1 MSEVSGASGCPDW
14 DRVDELFQLAL
25 DLAEPERQ
33 SFLNRMCRS
42 QGNLKREVVSLLE
55 AYEGASRFLERS
67 PLEQFAGNLRIG
79 PYQVTKELA
88 RGGMGT
94 VFLARLVDDPS
105 PRDFAVKVINT
116 DLESEVAARRFA
128 QEQQILAT
136 LEHPNIARFLEGGT
150 TPDGRPFL
158 VMEYIRGEPID
169 RYCDRLRLSIDER
182 LDLFLEVCLA
192 VQHAHQKL
200 VVHRDLK
207 PNNVLV
213 TEQGV
218 PKLLDFGTAKLLDP
232 ALRLSGLTA
241 TATGLFLMTPSY
253 ASPEQVRGEGISTLS
268 DVYGLGALLYELLT
282 GQRAHRLTSRSPA
295 EILRVVCEQETLRP
309 SWAVATARE
318 GQVGRESREEIA
330 RRRSTQPARL
340 KRDLEGDLDRIL
352 LLALRKEP
360 EQRYGSVEQ
369 FADDLQRH
377 RKGLPVVA
385 APSSYRYRARKFV
398 RRHRTAAAVLFVVWL
413 SLVIFTGQ
421 LVLHSQRTE
430 QGKESAEL
438 ERRKAEAVS
447 TFLVELFDHR
457 YFETAEDVGTVLDRG
472 VERLK
477 RNFPSPPEVRAG
489 QLEALGQGYR
499 RLGLYQQAAPLLRE
513 ALELRQRRFGPEHLD
528 TASSFH
534 ELGLLLW
541 KQGEMTEAK
550 ALMERGLATRERL
563 AGRDSQ
569 LVADSLEGLFKPEAM
584 ARLAGAEALG
594 IRVLELRRRHLPPDH
609 PKVALAL
616 SSLGMYQVQLL
627 KFRQGLRSLEEA
639 LAIHERVLGAED
651 PRTGESA
658 LRLGGM
664 LSKVGEYR
672 RAEELLL
679 RALEIYRRAL
689 GPEHPGVAAC
699 HGQLGNLYYELLDL
713 DRSEVEMQAALK
725 LTEERFGVDS
735 PWTADA
741 HLGLG
746 LVFYQRGEL
755 RLAEA
760 RFEHAFEL
768 YSRPRARDGLY
779 ASVPL
784 HFLAVLARL
793 EGEYS
798 RAEALLGRVLK
809 IRQKRLPPSHPEI
822 ATTVGE
828 KGLLE
833 LDQGNA
839 EAARALL
846 HRSLVLRRN
855 ALGEDHLLVAA
866 SRSDLASAQI
876 ALADLEAAQGNL
888 AEAWRV
894 RARALGED
902 HALTRA
908 TARRLEV
915 IEDSSRAES
924 QPLGAMR

>member
-1 MSEVSGASGCPDW
+1 MSEGRGASEHLDW
-14 DRVDELFQLAL
+14 VRVEELFQLAL
-25 DLAEPERQ
+25 ELEEPERAP
-33 SFLNRMCRS
+33 FLNRMC
-42 QGNLKREVVSLLE
+42 QGQGTLEGEVVSLLE
-55 AYEGASRFLERS
+55 AHQRASRFLERS
-67 PLEQFAGNLRIG
+67 PLEQLAGNLRMG
-79 PYQVTKELA
+79 PYRVLKELG

-105 PRDFAVKVINT
+105 ARDFAIKVINT
-116 DLESEVAARRFA
+116 DLDSEIAVRRFS

-136 LEHPNIARFLEGGT
+136 LEHPNIARFLEGGK

-169 RYCDRLRLSIDER
+169 HYCDRLRLSLDER
-182 LDLFLEVCLA
+182 LGLFLEVCRA

-207 PNNVLV
+207 PSNVLV

-253 ASPEQVRGEGISTLS
+253 ASPEQVRGEDISTLS

-282 GQRAHRLTSRSPA
+282 GQRANQLKSRSPA

-309 SWAVATARE
+309 SSVVATLRE
-318 GQVGRESREEIA
+318 GQPGRESPQEIA
-330 RRRSTQPARL
+330 RLRSTQPARL

-360 EQRYGSVEQ
+360 EHRYGSVEQ
-369 FADDLQRH
+369 FAGDLRRH

-385 APSSYRYRARKFV
+385 APSSCPYRVRKFV
-398 RRHRTAAAVLFVVWL
+398 LRHRTASAVLFVVWL
-413 SLVIFTGQ
+413 FLVIFSAQ

-430 QGKESAEL
+430 QRKESAEL

-447 TFLVELFDHR
+447 TFLVELFDHP
-457 YFETAEDVGTVLDRG
+457 YSETAEEVGAVLDRG
-472 VERLK
+472 VEKLS
-477 RNFPSPPEVRAG
+477 RNIPSPPEVRAS

-499 RLGLYQQAAPLLRE
+499 RLGLYQRAAPLLHE
-513 ALELRQRRFGPEHLD
+513 ALELRQRRFGFEHLD
-528 TASSFH
+528 TASSLH

-550 ALMERGLATRERL
+550 ALLERGLSIRERL
-563 AGRDSQ
+563 AGQDSQ
-569 LVADSLEGLFKPEAM
+569 VVADSLEALFKPAAL
-584 ARLAGAEALG
+584 ARSAGAEALA

-616 SSLGMYQVQLL
+616 SSLGMYQAHLL
-627 KFRQGLRSLEEA
+627 KFRLGLRLLEEA
-639 LAIHERVLGAED
+639 LAIHERVLGEDD

-664 LSKVGEYR
+664 LRNVGEYH
-672 RAEELLL
+672 RAEVLLL
-679 RALEIYRRAL
+679 RALKIYRGSL
-689 GPEHPGVAAC
+689 GPGHPGVAAC

-713 DRSEVEMQAALK
+713 DRSEAEMQAALD
-725 LTEERFGVDS
+725 LTEQRFGVDS

-755 RLAEA
+755 RQAEA

-768 YSRPRARDGLY
+768 YSRPQATDRLY

-798 RAEALLGRVLK
+798 RAEALLGRVLE

-822 ATTVGE
+822 ATVLGE

-833 LDQGNA
+833 LDLGNA
-839 EAARALL
+839 EAAGVLL
-846 HRSLVLRRN
+846 QRSLELRRK
-855 ALGEDHLLVAA
+855 ALGEDHLLVAT
-866 SRSDLASAQI
+866 SRADLALAQV
-876 ALADLEAAQGNL
+876 ALADLEAARRNL
-888 AEAWRV
+888 ARAREV
-894 RARALGED
+894 RARVLGEE

-908 TARRLEV
+908 TVSRWEA
-915 IEDSSRAES
+915 IEYSSRAES
-924 QPLGAMR
+924 QSLGASR